1 MFDLCYSKTR
11 TYVLLGGYRLLIN
24 LHVKNLAIID
34 EIEIDFR
41 KHLNIMTGETG
52 AGKSIIIGS
61 INIALGGKVPQD
73 FIRKGADYG
82 LVELVFQVSEPG
94 IQEVME
100 RLELQMEDDLIILS
114 RKIMRGRSVCKVNGE
129 TVPVSVVRELS
140 RYLID
145 IHGQHEHQSL
155 LYKTKHLSIL
165 DQFAKQELA
174 PHKSKIGKLYSSY
187 QVLMEELN
195 TSDTSEEERL
205 REISFLEYELNEIE
219 AAQLKE
225 GEEEELESR
234 YRKMSNMSQIM
245 EGLSNVYS
253 ITSSSSE
260 SVSSLIGRAARATAK
275 VNDLDP
281 AMESFSEQIETID
294 NFVNDLNLEI
304 LHYMNSLN
312 YDEEE
317 FKELEERLD
326 TIRRI
331 KAKYGNTVEKV
342 MQYYNRAK
350 TKLEKYQKFEEYQME
365 LQGKLKAVEEQLEE
379 HCQKVS
385 DIRQKHAKHLSKNIY
400 NALIDLNFLDVQF
413 DIIFKKMDHYTNNG
427 FDDVEFYISTN
438 PGEDLKPL
446 GKVASGGELSRVM
459 LAIKSVLA
467 DNDMVETLIFDEID
481 VGVSGR
487 TAQKVSERLSFISQ
501 KHQVI
506 CITHLPQ
513 ITAMADSHYIIE
525 KKVKGTA
532 TVTNIRQL
540 EQEDSVRELARILG
554 GAVITDTVI
563 QSAKEMKELAEKSK
577 NY

>member
-1 MFDLCYSKTR
+1 M
-11 TYVLLGGYRLLIN
+11 LIN

-41 KHLNIMTGETG
+41 KHLNILTGETG

-82 LVELVFQVSEPG
+82 LVELVFQVTEPG
-94 IQEVME
+94 IEEVMQ
-100 RLELQMEDDLIILS
+100 RLDLQMEENQIILS
-114 RKIMRGRSVCKVNGE
+114 RKIMRNRSVCKINGE
-129 TVPVSVVRELS
+129 IVPVSVIRELS
-140 RYLID
+140 GYLID

-165 DQFAKQELA
+165 DHFAKQELA
-174 PHKSKIGKLYSSY
+174 PHKGKIGKLYSSY
-187 QVLMEELN
+187 QAIREELN

-205 REISFLEYELNEIE
+205 REISFLEYEINEID
-219 AAQLKE
+219 AAQLKD
-225 GEEEELESR
+225 GEEEELESC
-234 YRKMSNMSQIM
+234 YRKMANMSQIM
-245 EGLSNVYS
+245 EGLSNVYAL
-253 ITSSSSE
+253 TSSSSE

-275 VNDLDP
+275 VNSLDP
-281 AMESFSEQIETID
+281 AMDSFSQQIEAID
-294 NFVNDLNLEI
+294 NYVNDLNLE
-304 LHYMNSLN
+304 LYHYMNSLN

-317 FKELEERLD
+317 FKQMEERLD
-326 TIRRI
+326 TIRRM
-331 KAKYGNTVEKV
+331 KAKYGNTYEKV
-342 MQYYNRAK
+342 MQYYERAN
-350 TKLEKYQKFEEYQME
+350 TKLQKYQKFEEYQAE
-365 LQGKLKAVEEQLEE
+365 LEAKLKAIEEELEE
-379 HCQKVS
+379 HCQKIS
-385 DIRQKHAKHLSKNIY
+385 IIRKNCAKQLSKKIY
-400 NALIDLNFLDVQF
+400 QALVDLNFLDVQF
-413 DIIFKKMDHYTNNG
+413 EIMFKKMDHYTNNG

-467 DNDMVETLIFDEID
+467 DNDMVDTLIFDEID

-487 TAQKVSERLSFISQ
+487 TAQKVSERLAFISQ

-513 ITAMADSHYIIE
+513 ITAMADAHYIIE
-525 KKVKGTA
+525 KKVKDTS
-532 TVTNIRQL
+532 TVTNIRHL
-540 EQEDSVRELARILG
+540 ELEDSIRELARILG